1 VLERVLDQLGSAGSA
16 DLLLDVRAVG
26 LDRTHAQIQLTGD
39 LAVRVA
45 ERDQA
50 QDLDLTLG
58 QVVGRPG
65 RSGRLSGKARAEAR
79 IQLRLTV
86 GR

>member
-1 VLERVLDQLGSAGSA
+1 MA
-16 DLLLDVRAVG
+16 
-26 LDRTHAQIQLTGD
+26 GD

-45 ERDQA
+45 ECDQA

-65 RSGRLSGKARAEAR
+65 RSGRFSGKARAETR
-79 IQLRLTV
+79 IQIRLTV
-86 GR
+86 GREANRL